1 MESACAAGSQFRH
14 SRSVL
19 VKKVWGRVGSLLLF
33 SYIKVMKDIKKIIK
47 KLNEVNA
54 LLEGNMN
61 ASNMDVEFM
70 CQRLEDMI
78 QEFEEVGEFEFELEE
93 D

>member
-1 MESACAAGSQFRH
+1 
-14 SRSVL
+14 
-19 VKKVWGRVGSLLLF
+19 
-33 SYIKVMKDIKKIIK
+33 MKDIKKIIK

-78 QEFEEVGEFEFELEE
+78 QEFEEVGEFEFEEGWDDYMASVDQDDQRYE
-93 D
+93 DSREGD

>member
-1 MESACAAGSQFRH
+1 
-14 SRSVL
+14 
-19 VKKVWGRVGSLLLF
+19 
-33 SYIKVMKDIKKIIK
+33 MKDIKKIIK

-78 QEFEEVGEFEFELEE
+78 QEFEEVGEFELEE
-93 D
+93 GWDDYMASVDQDDQRYEDSREGD